1 MQERFRLTALAATM
15 MLALVPAMGQAEE
28 TGQIKNANKISAD
41 DLIVT
46 GDICANIDG
55 QTYDVSAPNITVGNK
70 ALGVWVAGGSTLN
83 VMTGVEGRLEV
94 DVTNAGNAEGVRSY
108 NGALNIDGGDSFEL
122 NVNGGGAV

>member
-15 MLALVPAMGQAEE
+15 MLALVPAIGQAEE
-28 TGQIKNANKISAD
+28 TGQIKNTNKISAD

-46 GDICANIDG
+46 GDICANNDG

-83 VMTGVEGRLEV
+83 VMTGVDMIFTVFRKLQ
-94 DVTNAGNAEGVRSY
+94 DPASLLNALSKMVCLSLIHIY
-108 NGALNIDGGDSFEL
+108 FLLND
-122 NVNGGGAV
+122 

>member
-46 GDICANIDG
+46 GDICANNDG
-55 QTYDVSAPNITVGNK
+55 QTYDVSAPRKLFKSPI
-70 ALGVWVAGGSTLN
+70 
-83 VMTGVEGRLEV
+83 
-94 DVTNAGNAEGVRSY
+94 
-108 NGALNIDGGDSFEL
+108 
-122 NVNGGGAV
+122 